1 METGIVIKHM
11 ALKWTG
17 RPITE
22 TEVIKAVESV
32 VKEGAEI
39 IHLRDG
45 K

>member
-1 METGIVIKHM
+1 M
-11 ALKWTG
+11 LKVAVCG
-17 RPITE
+17 AAGKMG